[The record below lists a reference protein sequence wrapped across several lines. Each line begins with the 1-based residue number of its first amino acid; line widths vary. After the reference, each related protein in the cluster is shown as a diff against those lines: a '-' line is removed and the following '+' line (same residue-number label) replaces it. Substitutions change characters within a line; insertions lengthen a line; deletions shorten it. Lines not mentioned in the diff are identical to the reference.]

1 MVKLKVGVLGA
12 RGRMGAAVCQMV
24 ASQSDFEL
32 VASVDQ
38 GDELTSLIDADVVV
52 DFTTPEVVIENLKFL
67 TKNNIHAVVGTS
79 GFTPDRIVEVQ
90 NLLKNSTSS
99 VLIAPNFAIGAVL
112 MMQFAQQAAAWFD
125 SVEVVEL
132 HHPAKLDAPS
142 GTAIRTAELIQSARD
157 AAAKSAAPDATVGD
171 AKARGGKVGDV
182 PIHSLRIAGLVAHQE
197 VIFGNAGETLTIRHD
212 SLDRSSFMPGVALA
226 IREIAKH
233 PGLTVG
239 LEKFLKLN

>member
-1 MVKLKVGVLGA
+1 MANLKVAVLGA

-24 ASQSDFEL
+24 VSQSDFEL

-38 GDELTSLIDADVVV
+38 GDDKSSLLTADVVV
-52 DFTTPEVVIENLKFL
+52 DFTTPDVVFENLSFL

-79 GFTPDRIVEVQ
+79 GFTPERVAQVQ
-90 NLLKNSTSS
+90 KLLTNSTSS
-99 VLIAPNFAIGAVL
+99 ILIAPNFAIGAVL
-112 MMQFAQQAAAWFD
+112 MMQFAQQAAVWFD
-125 SVEVVEL
+125 SVEVIEL

-157 AAAKSAAPDATVGD
+157 SAAKNAAPDATVGD

-197 VIFGNAGETLTIRHD
+197 VIFGNSGETLTIRHD

-226 IREIAKH
+226 IREIKNH

-239 LEKFLKLN
+239 LESFLKLN